1 MTALAIR
8 KRLFD
13 YIRFADEK
21 KIKAI
26 YTIVQDEIQ
35 QKHDIWTREFEEEM
49 AKRAA
54 EIDAG
59 KVKLH
64 SWEGVQKKA
73 RTLITKRRK

>member
-13 YIRFADEK
+13 YIRYADEK

-26 YTIVQDEIQ
+26 YTIVEDEIQ
-35 QKHDIWTREFEEEM
+35 EMQDIWTRQFVEEM
-49 AKRAA
+49 AKRTR
-54 EIDAG
+54 EIDSG

-64 SWEGVQKKA
+64 SWEDVQKKA
-73 RTLITKRRK
+73 RTLITKKR